1 MATLADR
8 IMAVSDLTR
17 EEAERLR
24 ALCSSWQVLADLSF
38 ADLLL
43 YVRTRQQDVFH
54 VAAQLRPF
62 TSQTH
67 YPHDLV
73 GTKVSQPEQ
82 PIVERAFREG
92 RIWSQGEPV
101 LVDGIPIRM
110 DAIPVRYNDKVIA
123 VVTKEGSPATSRR
136 PGRLEQV
143 YLEAAEVVSRMVA
156 EGTFPYRDV
165 PSGDWPRVGDGL
177 LVLDPSGRITW
188 ASPNALSSLR
198 RCGIKHNV
206 LGRLLDEL
214 GLGATPVEE
223 AITTRK
229 LLDGELV
236 RGDTHV
242 MLRVMPL
249 IEGGAAT
256 GALVLAR
263 DVSDLR
269 QKERELSV
277 KDATIREIHHRVKN
291 NLQTIA
297 SLLRLQSRRLGS
309 QEAKDALQESVL
321 RISSIALVHE
331 TLSEDLTDVAE
342 FGEVVR
348 RISHMVAEGLVLP
361 GSDLSI
367 EVVGRTGPIRSD
379 LATPLAVTVAELIQ
393 NAIEHAFPD
402 GRAGKI
408 RVELGRADDE
418 VVVAVQD
425 DGVGIAEPAAR
436 GARLG
441 LQIVRSLIEEL
452 GGTFR
457 IVADGGTR
465 AEARVP
471 STR

>member
-1 MATLADR
+1 M
-8 IMAVSDLTR
+8 
-17 EEAERLR
+17 
-24 ALCSSWQVLADLSF
+24 
-38 ADLLL
+38 
-43 YVRTRQQDVFH
+43 
-54 VAAQLRPF
+54 
-62 TSQTH
+62 
-67 YPHDLV
+67 
-73 GTKVSQPEQ
+73 
-82 PIVERAFREG
+82 
-92 RIWSQGEPV
+92 
-101 LVDGIPIRM
+101 
-110 DAIPVRYNDKVIA
+110 
-123 VVTKEGSPATSRR
+123 
-136 PGRLEQV
+136 
-143 YLEAAEVVSRMVA
+143 
-156 EGTFPYRDV
+156 
-165 PSGDWPRVGDGL
+165 
-177 LVLDPSGRITW
+177 
-188 ASPNALSSLR
+188 
-198 RCGIKHNV
+198 
-206 LGRLLDEL
+206 LDEL

-249 IEGGAAT
+249 IEDGAAT

-297 SLLRLQSRRLGS
+297 SLLRLQSRRLSS

-331 TLSEDLTDVAE
+331 TLSEDPADVSE

-348 RISHMVAEGLVLP
+348 RISHMVAEGLLLP
-361 GSDLSI
+361 GSELSI
-367 EVVGRTGPIRSD
+367 DVVGETGPIPAEV
-379 LATPLAVTVAELIQ
+379 ATPLAVTVAELIQ

-408 RVELGRADDE
+408 RIELSRDQDR

-425 DGVGIAEPAAR
+425 DGVGIAEKSDK
-436 GARLG
+436 GSRLG

-452 GGTFR
+452 GGAFT

-471 STR
+471 ASR